1 MGRGMRGMPPAG
13 VTAMHGAAAQGSKGS
28 MDDMK
33 VLP

>member
-13 VTAMHGAAAQGSKGS
+13 VSAMHGATAQGSKGS